1 MTDTSPPSRG
11 YHHGQLVQALVAAAV
26 ALVEEQGLAA
36 VSVREVARRA
46 GVSPGAP
53 FRHFASKAALMTA
66 VAEQA
71 MTRLSQAVQDE
82 VAATDTLDSMA
93 RLRAMGRAYVRWVVA
108 NPTHFLIIS
117 SRSEIDFASSPLLV
131 AQNEALRQ
139 TMIRL
144 LADAQ
149 ARGQL
154 RPGLDLDTLVL
165 ALRAST
171 YGTARLWADG
181 HFPQWHITGDPVD
194 AMDRMID
201 LFLASIEAVPQPKSA
216 APEFR

>member
-1 MTDTSPPSRG
+1 MTVPASPARK
-11 YHHGQLVQALVAAAV
+11 YHHGQLEQALVTAAV

-71 MTRLSQAVQDE
+71 MARLSQAVQDRL
-82 VAATDTLDSMA
+82 AALDDPDPISQ
-93 RLRAMGRAYVRWVVA
+93 LTEMGRAYVDWVVA

-117 SRSEIDFASSPLLV
+117 SRSEIDFSSSPLLLD
-131 AQNEALRQ
+131 QNEALRQ

-144 LADAQ
+144 LRKAKDQ
-149 ARGQL
+149 ERL
-154 RPGLDLDTLVL
+154 HPDLNLDDLVL
-165 ALRAST
+165 SLRALT
-171 YGTARLWADG
+171 YGAARLWADG
-181 HFPQWHITGDPVD
+181 HFPQWQVARDPAA
-194 AMDRMID
+194 AMRAMIE
-201 LFLASIEAVPQPKSA
+201 LFLTSITRS
-216 APEFR
+216 RSS